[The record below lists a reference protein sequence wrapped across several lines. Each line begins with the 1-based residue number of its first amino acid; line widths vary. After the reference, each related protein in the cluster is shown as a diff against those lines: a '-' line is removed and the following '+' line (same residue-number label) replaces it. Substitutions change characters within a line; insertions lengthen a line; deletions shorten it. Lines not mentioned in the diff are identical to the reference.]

1 MLIGTRVDSGEART
15 VNPGAVSSFAMPV
28 VWQAV
33 RELRPVGSSRSLIL
47 DRAERLHCNPRRRCH
62 SRLWL
67 RPSQKLRPAFLRFRH
82 LARSLRFQHREG
94 AQSLV
99 LRPSR
104 LARHVLS
111 YLKRTN
117 RWITRSNG
125 LSEEGVNRRRQG
137 YRRSLPQ
144 PAWRCYVNRCS
155 RKGPPDIGPRDG

>member
-1 MLIGTRVDSGEART
+1 MLIGTRIDSDEART
-15 VNPGAVSSFAMPV
+15 VNPGAVSAFAMPV

-67 RPSQKLRPAFLRFRH
+67 RPSQKLRPAFLRCRH

-99 LRPSR
+99 LRPGR

-117 RWITRSNG
+117 RRITRPNG
-125 LSEEGVNRRRQG
+125 LSEEGVNPYRQEI
-137 YRRSLPQ
+137 S
-144 PAWRCYVNRCS
+144 
-155 RKGPPDIGPRDG
+155 